1 MSWYLCQPMFAY
13 LVGAFFPAV
22 SSIRVNQ
29 RFECVFIFGNSL
41 DFSRLIGDS
50 NFGNFENFE
59 V

>member
-1 MSWYLCQPMFAY
+1 MFAY

-22 SSIRVNQ
+22 SSIRVDQ